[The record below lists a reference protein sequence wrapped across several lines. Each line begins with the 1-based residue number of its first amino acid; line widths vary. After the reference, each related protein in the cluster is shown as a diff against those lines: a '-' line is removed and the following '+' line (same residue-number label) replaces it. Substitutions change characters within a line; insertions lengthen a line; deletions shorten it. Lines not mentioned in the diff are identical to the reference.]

1 MTKILIIQTAFIG
14 DVILAT
20 ALVEQIKAHFPEAQI
35 DFLLRKGNES
45 LLTNHPFIHRLYVF
59 DKKNKRASFFENL
72 KSIRAARYD
81 ILFNLQRYF
90 SAGLFAMFSKARVKI
105 GFDKNPLSFFYTK
118 RIKHIIGDGSHEID
132 RNLKLLTA
140 IFDDIK
146 GRKLPR
152 LYPADTDYQNLPT
165 AQTYVCFA
173 PASVWATKQLPPHK
187 WVELAKKI
195 PTDQAIY
202 LIGAKSDAALCEQII
217 TQAQRANMHNSAGK
231 FSFLQSA
238 ALMQQATMNYVNDSA
253 PLHIAS
259 AVNAPVT
266 AFFCSTVPSFG
277 FTPLSDVSVIKEVAT
292 GLDCRPCGLHGYKSC
307 PKGHFKCGEIEL

>member
-20 ALVEQIKAHFPEAQI
+20 ALIEQLKAYFPEVQI

-45 LLTNHPFIHRLYVF
+45 LLSTHPFINQLYVF
-59 DKKNKRASFFENL
+59 DKKNKWASFFANL
-72 KSIRAARYD
+72 KAIRNTRYD

-90 SAGLFAMFSKARVKI
+90 SSGLFAMGVKAKCKI
-105 GFDKNPLSFFYTK
+105 GFDKNPLSLFYNK
-118 RIKHIIGDGSHEID
+118 KVKHIIGNGSHEID
-132 RNLKLLTA
+132 RNLQLLTA
-140 IFDDIK
+140 IFQDIK
-146 GRKLPR
+146 DRKLPC
-152 LYPADTDYQNLPT
+152 LYPQAADYENLPT

-173 PASVWATKQLPPHK
+173 PASVWATKQLPAHK
-187 WVELAKKI
+187 WIELAKKI
-195 PTDQAIY
+195 PADQAIY
-202 LIGAKSDAALCEQII
+202 LIGAKSDALLCAQII
-217 TQAQRANMHNSAGK
+217 EQSQRANMHNSAGQ

-266 AFFCSTVPSFG
+266 AFFCSTMPSFG
-277 FTPLSDVSVIKEVAT
+277 FTPLSDVSIIKEVAT
-292 GLDCRPCGLHGYKSC
+292 GLDCRPCGLHGFKSC